1 MSHASLST
9 VPLRCGWGVIGNVTA
24 TSDTTADDFDVQPDG
39 NRLGELLVSTGAITR
54 GQVVEALLQQSA
66 SGKRIGELLVE
77 LGALDERSLAQA
89 VAQKAGLPVVDL
101 RSTTPDPQAVALL
114 PEAFARACTAMPLR
128 RLDDGTVQ
136 VAVTDPSLYI
146 HETLKEAMGG
156 IGVTMVMSPAS
167 EVRRAIENSY
177 RALAGIERHVEA
189 FQAGAP
195 LRRSTSALQTAVN
208 EDAPVVRI
216 VNLVITQALRDRAS
230 DIHLEPQESRV
241 RVRYRIDGALHDVLA
256 LPDAMGPAIAS
267 RVKIMAGM
275 NIVERRKAQDGQ
287 IATEIEGRSLDIRVA
302 TTPTIWGEKVVMRLL
317 DKSRPLFA
325 LEDLGMP
332 SDTHARYADLIRS
345 PYGLVL
351 CVGPTGSGKTTTLYA
366 TLQEINN
373 SEINIMTIEDPVEYI
388 LSSINQ
394 IQINEQTGTSFASG
408 LRSILRQDPDS
419 ILVGEIRDTETAQI
433 TVRSALTGHFVLS
446 SLHATDAASAVHRFL
461 DMGIEPFLVASST
474 LAVVAQRLVRRICPY
489 CRAAYEP
496 TGDELAYY
504 KQQGGKTKKK
514 FFHGQGCNLCAGTGY
529 QDRIGVYEVMRVTD
543 RIKELIVTGGSRDQL
558 RAAAIEDG
566 MRPLVDEGI
575 RLVSEDMTTITEV
588 ARSIYML

>member
-1 MSHASLST
+1 MSTTSST
-9 VPLRCGWGVIGNVTA
+9 A
-24 TSDTTADDFDVQPDG
+24 ADEFEVRPDG
-39 NRLGELLVSTGAITR
+39 NRLGELLANRGVITR

-77 LGALDERSLAQA
+77 LGALDERALAAA
-89 VAQKAGLPVVDL
+89 VAEKADVPLVDL
-101 RSTTPDPQAVALL
+101 RSIAPQPEAVALL
-114 PEAFARACTAMPLR
+114 PEAFARACTAIPLR
-128 RLDDGTVQ
+128 HLEDGTVE
-136 VAVTDPSLYI
+136 VAVNDPSLYI
-146 HETLKEAMGG
+146 QESLKEAMGG
-156 IGVTMVMSPAS
+156 QAIAMVMAPAS

-177 RALAGIERHVEA
+177 RALAGIERHVQA
-189 FQAGAP
+189 FEAGAP
-195 LRRSTSALQTAVN
+195 LRRSTTALQTAVN

-216 VNLVITQALRDRAS
+216 VNLIITQGLRDRAS
-230 DIHLEPQESRV
+230 DIHLEPQEARV

-256 LPDAMGPAIAS
+256 LPESMAAAISS

-275 NIVERRKAQDGQ
+275 NIVERRKSQDGQ

-325 LEDLGMP
+325 LQDLGMP
-332 SDTHARYADLIRS
+332 PATHDMFAELIRS

-351 CVGPTGSGKTTTLYA
+351 CAGPTGSGKTTTLYA

-394 IQINEQTGTSFASG
+394 IQINEQAGTTFAGG
-408 LRSILRQDPDS
+408 LRAILRQDPDA

-446 SLHATDAASAVHRFL
+446 SLHATDAASAIHRFL
-461 DMGIEPFLVASST
+461 DMGIEPFLVASSM

-489 CRAAYEP
+489 CRAEYTP
-496 TGDELAYY
+496 SGDELAYY
-504 KQQGGKTKKK
+504 AQQGGGEKTT
-514 FFHGQGCNLCAGTGY
+514 FFHGEGCNLCAGTGY
-529 QDRIGVYEVMRVTD
+529 QERIGVYEVLRVTEPV
-543 RIKELIVTGGSRDQL
+543 KELIVSGGSRDAL
-558 RAAAIEDG
+558 RAAALADG
-566 MRPLVDEGI
+566 MRPLVDEGM
-575 RLVSEDMTTITEV
+575 RLVTEDVTTIAEV

>member
-1 MSHASLST
+1 MRGDRLASTSS
-9 VPLRCGWGVIGNVTA
+9 A
-24 TSDTTADDFDVQPDG
+24 TSEEFDVKPGGQ
-39 NRLGELLVSTGAITR
+39 RLGELLVGRKAITR
-54 GQVVEALLQQSA
+54 GQVIEALLQQHA

-77 LGALDERSLAQA
+77 LGALDERSLAEA
-89 VAQKAGLPVVDL
+89 IAQKHGIPLIDL
-101 RSTTPDPQAVALL
+101 RSQAPDPEAVALL
-114 PEAFARACTAMPLR
+114 PEAFARACTAIPVR
-128 RLDDGTVQ
+128 RDGDSVE
-136 VAVTDPSLYI
+136 VAVTDPSEYI
-146 HETLKEAMGG
+146 YETVKEAIGG
-156 IGVTMVMSPAS
+156 TPVTLVMAPGA
-167 EVRRAIENSY
+167 EIRRAIENSY

-195 LRRSTSALQTAVN
+195 LRRATSVLQSAVN

-216 VNLVITQALRDRAS
+216 VNLVITQGLRDRAS

-256 LPDAMGPAIAS
+256 LPESMGPAIAS

-275 NIVERRKAQDGQ
+275 NIVERRKSQDGQ

-332 SDTHARYADLIRS
+332 ANTHEAFSKLIRS
-345 PYGLVL
+345 PYGLVV
-351 CVGPTGSGKTTTLYA
+351 CAGPTGSGKTTTLYA

-394 IQINEQTGTSFASG
+394 IQINEQSGTSFAGG
-408 LRSILRQDPDS
+408 LRAILRQDPDA

-446 SLHATDAASAVHRFL
+446 SLHATDAASAIHRLL
-461 DMGIEPFLVASST
+461 DMGIEPFLVASSL

-489 CRAAYEP
+489 CRAEYEP
-496 TGDELAYY
+496 TADELAYY
-504 KQQGGKTKKK
+504 AQQGGAPKDT
-514 FFHGQGCNLCAGTGY
+514 FFHGQGCNLCAGSGY
-529 QDRIGVYEVMRVTD
+529 QDRIGVYEVMRVTE
-543 RIKELIVTGGSRDQL
+543 RVKELIMTGGSRDQM
-558 RAAAIEDG
+558 RDAAMESG
-566 MRPLVDEGI
+566 MRPLVDEGM
-575 RLVSEDMTTITEV
+575 RLVSEDITTIAEV
-588 ARSIYML
+588 GRSIYML